1 MKTKTIR
8 MVRLGVLLL
17 IIQLISLSFVSVNVN
32 AVDWTEYQNTSTN
45 NGVTENPGPADA
57 NHACFNWAVQMPGA
71 TTPPLIVGD

>member
-1 MKTKTIR
+1 MTFRTGLILFLKEMYMKTKTVR

-45 NGVTENPGPADA
+45 NGVT
-57 NHACFNWAVQMPGA
+57 
-71 TTPPLIVGD
+71 